1 MILVRH
7 FQHSIL
13 FLKVHVSLFTVTC
26 FTRSM
31 LRLKQTANIKH
42 LFYNKK
48 HFQFAMA
55 CNCDF
60 FIRIISANSTLL
72 LYLFKL
78 VSFHYQELLLWAC
91 VWQQKVYFT
100 RHHGYSKCG
109 FKKSFR
115 WYNLQKMIPRKS
127 QIVFSKEKEKQTNKQ
142 TNKQT
147 KNHNEILIFIRLCWL
162 LLHFGFINVSQ
173 YGDFKKINNFKLLK
187 IIFLS
192 REKTIDKKQN
202 K

>member
-1 MILVRH
+1 MTLVRH
-7 FQHSIL
+7 FQPSIL
-13 FLKVHVSLFTVTC
+13 FLKVNVSLFTVTC

-31 LRLKQTANIKH
+31 LRLKQTANTNYF
-42 LFYNKK
+42 FYNKK
-48 HFQFAMA
+48 HFQFAMV

-78 VSFHYQELLLWAC
+78 VSFPCQEPLLQAC

-109 FKKSFR
+109 FRKSFR
-115 WYNLQKMIPRKS
+115 WCNLQKMIPRKF
-127 QIVFSKEKEKQTNKQ
+127 QIVFRKKKEKQ

-147 KNHNEILIFIRLCWL
+147 KNHNEILIFIRLCQL
-162 LLHFGFINVSQ
+162 LLHFGFISVSQ
-173 YGDFKKINNFKLLK
+173 YGDFKKINNCKLLK

-192 REKTIDKKQN
+192 REKTIGKKQN

>member
-1 MILVRH
+1 MTLVRH

-31 LRLKQTANIKH
+31 LKLKQTANTKH
-42 LFYNKK
+42 FFYNKK
-48 HFQFAMA
+48 HFQFAMV

-78 VSFHYQELLLWAC
+78 VSFPCQEPLLQAC

-109 FKKSFR
+109 FRKSFR
-115 WYNLQKMIPRKS
+115 WCNLQKMIPRKF
-127 QIVFSKEKEKQTNKQ
+127 QIVFSKKKEKQ

-147 KNHNEILIFIRLCWL
+147 KNHNEILIFIRLCQL
-162 LLHFGFINVSQ
+162 LLHFGSINVSQ
-173 YGDFKKINNFKLLK
+173 YGDFIKINNCKLLK
-187 IIFLS
+187 TIFLS
-192 REKTIDKKQN
+192 REKTNDKKQN

>member
-1 MILVRH
+1 MTLVRH
-7 FQHSIL
+7 FQPSIL
-13 FLKVHVSLFTVTC
+13 FLKVNVSLFTVTC

-31 LRLKQTANIKH
+31 LRLKQTANTNYF
-42 LFYNKK
+42 FYNKK
-48 HFQFAMA
+48 HFQFAMV

-78 VSFHYQELLLWAC
+78 VEPLLQAC

-109 FKKSFR
+109 FRKSFR
-115 WYNLQKMIPRKS
+115 WCNLQKMIPRKF
-127 QIVFSKEKEKQTNKQ
+127 QIVFSKKKEKQ

-147 KNHNEILIFIRLCWL
+147 KNHNEILIFIRLCQL
-162 LLHFGFINVSQ
+162 LLHFGFISVSQ
-173 YGDFKKINNFKLLK
+173 YGDFKKINNCKLLK

-192 REKTIDKKQN
+192 REKTIGKKQN